1 MTEWLLLLAAVV
13 LTAFTGFFVAAEF
26 SLTTVDR
33 GRAEEAAADGDRRG
47 RAVVRALQS
56 LSTQL
61 SAAQLGITLT
71 TLVVGYLA
79 EPAIGGLLRGPL
91 EALGLPQATAMG
103 VSIGLA
109 IALAT
114 TLQMLLGELGPKNL
128 AIANPMAVAAFV
140 APGMRAFTRVFGWL
154 VGALQAMANWI
165 VRRLGFE
172 PREELDTARGADEL
186 AAVARRSAE
195 EGDLSPVAARL
206 LQRSLRLGG
215 KFATDVM
222 TPRTQ
227 LWTLR
232 ASATATD
239 VIEAAV
245 MSGNSRFPVYG
256 SDLDEVTG
264 IVHVKHAVAVPE
276 ADRGRRT
283 AGELSVPVLAV
294 PSSLQLERLLERSL
308 KLRQKYATD
317 VMTPRTRLWT
327 LRASATAAD
336 VLVAATE
343 SGNSRFPVYGSDLD
357 EVTGV
362 VHVKRAVAVPQA
374 ERSRRTAGELADP
387 VLAVPSSLRLER
399 LLDLLRE
406 QGLQIALVVDE
417 WGATHGVVTLE
428 DIVEELVGEIAD
440 ETDRP
445 LRTLRR
451 VDDGRWVLSGLLRPD
466 EVLERTGIPVPEGR
480 YETLAGYLAE
490 QLQHLPEVG
499 DTVELDGALL
509 TVESLDG
516 RRVARVRAERT
527 VEVPSGATASRVR
540 AEREVAA

>member
-1 MTEWLLLLAAVV
+1 MTEWLLLLAAIA
-13 LTAFTGFFVAAEF
+13 LTAVTGFFVAAEF

-61 SAAQLGITLT
+61 SAAQLGITIT
-71 TLVVGYLA
+71 TLLVGYLA
-79 EPAIGGLLRGPL
+79 EPAIGELLRGPL
-91 EALGLPQATAMG
+91 EALGLPQATAAG
-103 VSIGLA
+103 VALGLA
-109 IALAT
+109 IAVAT

-140 APGMRAFTRVFGWL
+140 SPGMRAFTRVFGRL
-154 VGALQAMANWI
+154 VGALQTVSNWI

-172 PREELDTARGADEL
+172 PREELDTARDADEL

-215 KFATDVM
+215 KLATDVM

-232 ASATATD
+232 SSATAAE
-239 VIEAAV
+239 VITAAIE
-245 MSGNSRFPVYG
+245 SGNSRFPVYG

-276 ADRGRRT
+276 ADRGRCT
-283 AGELSVPVLAV
+283 AGELAVPVLAV
-294 PSSLQLERLLERSL
+294 PSSLQLERLL
-308 KLRQKYATD
+308 
-317 VMTPRTRLWT
+317 
-327 LRASATAAD
+327 
-336 VLVAATE
+336 
-343 SGNSRFPVYGSDLD
+343 
-357 EVTGV
+357 
-362 VHVKRAVAVPQA
+362 
-374 ERSRRTAGELADP
+374 
-387 VLAVPSSLRLER
+387 
-399 LLDLLRE
+399 DLLRD
-406 QGLQIALVVDE
+406 QGLQMALVVDE

-451 VDDGRWVLSGLLRPD
+451 VDDDTWLLSGLLRPD
-466 EVLERTGIPVPEGR
+466 EVLERTGVPIPEGR
-480 YETLAGYLAE
+480 YETVAGFLAE
-490 QLQHLPEVG
+490 RLQKLPEPG
-499 DTVELDGALL
+499 DTVDVDGVTL
-509 TVESLDG
+509 TVETVEG
-516 RRVARVRAERT
+516 RRVARVRAQQLPPDDVDAPAPAARE
-527 VEVPSGATASRVR
+527 EVPA
-540 AEREVAA
+540 

>member
-1 MTEWLLLLAAVV
+1 MTEWLILLAAVG
-13 LTAFTGFFVAAEF
+13 LTALTGFFVAAVF

-33 GRAEEAAADGDRRG
+33 GRAVEAARAGDKG
-47 RAVVRALQS
+47 AAGVVTALRS

-79 EPAIGGLLRGPL
+79 EPALGELLRGPL
-91 EALGLPQATAMG
+91 EAVGVSGGAATA
-103 VSIGLA
+103 VSYGLA
-109 IALAT
+109 LALAT

-128 AIANPMAVAAFV
+128 AIANPLGVASFV
-140 APGMRAFTRVFGWL
+140 APGMRAFTAVTGVL
-154 VGALQAMANWI
+154 VNNLQRLANAI

-172 PREELDTARGADEL
+172 PREELDSARGADEL

-195 EGDLSPVAARL
+195 EGDLSPVAA
-206 LQRSLRLGG
+206 
-215 KFATDVM
+215 
-222 TPRTQ
+222 
-227 LWTLR
+227 
-232 ASATATD
+232 
-239 VIEAAV
+239 
-245 MSGNSRFPVYG
+245 
-256 SDLDEVTG
+256 
-264 IVHVKHAVAVPE
+264 
-276 ADRGRRT
+276 
-283 AGELSVPVLAV
+283 
-294 PSSLQLERLLERSL
+294 RLLERSL

-362 VHVKRAVAVPQA
+362 VHVKRAVAVPEA

-451 VDDGRWVLSGLLRPD
+451 VGDGRWVLSGLLRPD

-527 VEVPSGATASRVR
+527 VEVPAGATASRVR

>member
-33 GRAEEAAADGDRRG
+33 GRAEQAAAAGDRRG
-47 RAVVRALQS
+47 RSVVRALSS

-71 TLVVGYLA
+71 TLLVGYLA
-79 EPAIGGLLRGPL
+79 EPAIGQLLHGPL
-91 EALGLPQATAMG
+91 ESLGLTGGSATA
-103 VSIGLA
+103 VSYGLA

-128 AIANPMAVAAFV
+128 AIANPLAVAGFV
-140 APGMRAFTRVFGWL
+140 APGMRGFTRVTGPV
-154 VGALQAMANWI
+154 VGALQRLANAI

-172 PREELDTARGADEL
+172 PREELDTARDADEL

-206 LQRSLRLGG
+206 LQRSLKLGS

-232 ASATATD
+232 ASATAAD
-239 VIEAAV
+239 VIAAAV
-245 MSGNSRFPVYG
+245 
-256 SDLDEVTG
+256 
-264 IVHVKHAVAVPE
+264 
-276 ADRGRRT
+276 
-283 AGELSVPVLAV
+283 
-294 PSSLQLERLLERSL
+294 
-308 KLRQKYATD
+308 
-317 VMTPRTRLWT
+317 
-327 LRASATAAD
+327 
-336 VLVAATE
+336 E

-362 VHVKRAVAVPQA
+362 VHVKHAVAVPEA
-374 ERSRRTAGELADP
+374 ERGSRTVRELAVP
-387 VLAVPSSLRLER
+387 VLAVPSSMQLER
-399 LLDLLRE
+399 LLDLLRD
-406 QGLQIALVVDE
+406 QGLQLALVVDE

-440 ETDRP
+440 ETDQP
-445 LRTLRR
+445 LRALRQ
-451 VDDGRWVLSGLLRPD
+451 VDADTWVLSGLLRPD
-466 EVLERTGIPVPEGR
+466 EVQDRTGIAVPEGR
-480 YETLAGYLAE
+480 YETLAGFLTD
-490 QLQHLPEVG
+490 QLQRLPEEGDVVLVDG
-499 DTVELDGALL
+499 FELTVDTVQ
-509 TVESLDG
+509 G
-516 RRVARVRAERT
+516 RRVARVVARRIPPPPPEDAGEPAPAIR
-527 VEVPSGATASRVR
+527 EQVPA
-540 AEREVAA
+540 